1 LTENTNNFQVALRT
15 AKNILLRRHHFS
27 QELAKKLEK
36 RGFAVDIIQKVI
48 AEFTRLNYLND
59 KEYGRLYIE
68 ELIRK
73 GYGPV
78 KIRYKLK
85 AKGIDSLIMDELFL
99 ESRVY
104 EREFESAESVIKK
117 KLSQL
122 SSENNPQK
130 IKNKISY
137 FLYYRGY
144 SSQLI
149 RELIIEKRISNE

>member
-1 LTENTNNFQVALRT
+1 
-15 AKNILLRRHHFS
+15 
-27 QELAKKLEK
+27 
-36 RGFAVDIIQKVI
+36 
-48 AEFTRLNYLND
+48 
-59 KEYGRLYIE
+59 
-68 ELIRK
+68 
-73 GYGPV
+73 
-78 KIRYKLK
+78 
-85 AKGIDSLIMDELFL
+85 MDELFL